1 MRMIAT
7 IFLSLMISGAA
18 MAATPCAPRKAVV
31 PALER
36 LQTAMAS
43 DRFVTYNPTGLK
55 IIDGN
60 VTIASPESIRADL
73 KVLRPHFDALI
84 TYSARDGN
92 EHVADIAAELGFKAL
107 IIGLWTPADTEE
119 IRNAIAMARKHPKL
133 VVGLSL
139 GNEII
144 LGERGT
150 WENMSAYVALVRS
163 RIPELPITITEPFA
177 QFMDSDASDFLHSA
191 DFLLV
196 NAHPIFEK
204 WFATAGPANWAEF
217 VVKITGDLADKF
229 CGPILIKET
238 GLPTGP
244 LNSGFD
250 AEKQAAFWREL
261 ERQMPPTRQHAFAYF
276 AAFDAPWRVSDFNPM
291 GGHHPE
297 EAFWGLFTEDRQ
309 PKPVVAG
316 LPKLKD

>member
-1 MRMIAT
+1 MRMLVT
-7 IFLSLMISGAA
+7 IVLSLMISGAA
-18 MAATPCAPRKAVV
+18 MAATPCEPRKAVA
-31 PALER
+31 PGLAR
-36 LQTAMAS
+36 LQDAMTNN
-43 DRFVTYNPTGLK
+43 RFIAYNPTGLK
-55 IIDGN
+55 VIDGT
-60 VTIASPESIRADL
+60 VTVATPESIRADL
-73 KVLRPHFDALI
+73 KALRPHFDALI

-107 IIGLWTPADTEE
+107 IIGLWTPADTDE

-133 VVGLSL
+133 VVGMSL

-150 WENMSAYVALVRS
+150 WDNMRSYVALLRG
-163 RIPELPITITEPFA
+163 RIPEVPLTITEPFA
-177 QFMDSDASDFLHSA
+177 QFMSKDAAGFLLST

-204 WFATAGPANWAEF
+204 WFATAGPTNWADF
-217 VVKITGDLADKF
+217 VVKVTSDLAYEF
-229 CGPILIKET
+229 CGPIIIKET

-261 ERQMPPTRQHAFAYF
+261 ERQLPPTRHHAFAYF

-297 EAFWGLFTEDRQ
+297 EAFWGLYTEDRQ
-309 PKPVVAG
+309 PKPVIEG
-316 LPKLKD
+316 LPKLKN